1 MIGALTH
8 RRLWLQ
14 YETLLAT
21 SITELVLLD
30 SFELKHS
37 FLPSAHLEAS
47 PSEYSTGFLTLKKC
61 QKIEKMLITSSY
73 QCAMFRAQQN
83 LKSGTTNASK
93 ISKSDSSP

>member
-1 MIGALTH
+1 MNLKQLTDTQRAH
-8 RRLWLQ
+8 CELRTVMYNTLEFEINQTARRNMVLR

-47 PSEYSTGFLTLKKC
+47 PSEYSIGYLTLKKC

-73 QCAMFRAQQN
+73 Q
-83 LKSGTTNASK
+83 
-93 ISKSDSSP
+93 